1 MSLSLPTAH
10 PTLDSH
16 QHFWRY
22 SAEDY
27 GWIDEPMARI
37 RRDFLPKDLEPQLAA
52 ARLAGCV
59 AVQARQT
66 LEESRWLAEL
76 ARTHPFIKA
85 VVGWVPLAQ
94 PQVRKDLEE
103 LRREPSFKG
112 VRHVVQ
118 GEPDGFLDG
127 DAFNAGIREVTR
139 CGLTYDVLI
148 FSRQLPEAIRFID
161 RHPEQ
166 TFVLDHIAKPK
177 VVGTPD
183 PEWRRLIREFARRER
198 TFCKFSGVV
207 TEVPGW
213 RWTPALLRP
222 YFEVVLEAFG
232 PRRLMFG
239 SDWPVCLVATEY
251 LAWVEFVRSCTA
263 ALSSEEQAWIF
274 GRTAAT
280 AYRL

>member
-1 MSLSLPTAH
+1 MALGPSPAN

-37 RRDFLPKDLEPQLAA
+37 RRDFLPEDLQPNLAA
-52 ARLAGCV
+52 AGLAGCV

-66 LEESRWLAEL
+66 LGESRWLVEL
-76 ARTHPFIKA
+76 ARAHPFIRG

-94 PQVRKDLEE
+94 PQAREE
-103 LRREPSFKG
+103 LERLRSDSIFKG

-118 GEPDGFLDG
+118 GEADGFLDHA
-127 DAFNAGIREVTR
+127 AFNAGIKEVAA

-148 FSRQLPEAIRFID
+148 FSRQLSESLRFID
-161 RHPEQ
+161 RHPAQ
-166 TFVLDHIAKPK
+166 TFVLDHIAKPR
-177 VVGTPD
+177 VSGAPD

-213 RWTPALLRP
+213 QWTPELLRP

-239 SDWPVCLVATEY
+239 SDWPVCLVASEY
-251 LAWVEFVRSCTA
+251 LAWVEFVRDCSA
-263 ALSSEEQAWIF
+263 ALTPEEQSWIF
-274 GRTAAT
+274 GRTAST